1 MARSVQTVKT
11 IYFSGEKKY
20 KKEMMVQLLE
30 ARGMLDTVSKNFILR
45 GVK

>member
-11 IYFSGEKKY
+11 IYFAGEQKY

-30 ARGMLDTVSKNFILR
+30 ARGMLDDVSKRFILS